1 MKLISKDNKES
12 YRIKEAD
19 IKISNNSKGL
29 FRFRTEHRRYLPF
42 LIPSLIVMAIILV
55 YPLLDSIRLSFY
67 DYYLAFPPPKF
78 AGFKN
83 FIDIVNRPM
92 FWLSLRN
99 TFIFA
104 GFGLVIELII
114 GLGLALLL
122 NRDDLRVR
130 SLFLTILL
138 LPLVI
143 TPVVGGLFMKWMFMH
158 GWGLLNYFLSF
169 VGISGPAW
177 LGVEKTAMAAIIM
190 ADGWTYIPF
199 VLLVLLA
206 GLQSISSETVDA
218 AKIDGA
224 GRMGVFRYIVI
235 PTLKPLIL
243 FVLMIRF
250 MDLFRAFDQIMVMT
264 RGGPG
269 AGTTTITLYNYFE
282 TFQKLQIGAG
292 SALGTITL
300 LILSVL
306 IIIMIKVMY
315 GQQKGEW

>member
-1 MKLISKDNKES
+1 MPEKNQKRNVDI
-12 YRIKEAD
+12 REAR
-19 IKISNNSKGL
+19 KKVSQNSRRQ
-29 FRFRTEHRRYLPF
+29 FRLRSEHRRYLPF
-42 LIPSLIVMAIILV
+42 LIPSLIVMGVILV
-55 YPLLDSIRLSFY
+55 YPLLDSIRMGFY
-67 DYYLAFPPPKF
+67 DYFLPFPPPKYT
-78 AGFKN
+78 GFKN
-83 FIDIVNRPM
+83 FVDILNRPM
-92 FWLSLRN
+92 FWLSVRN
-99 TFIFA
+99 TFIFSV
-104 GFGLVIELII
+104 FGLVTEFLI

-122 NRDDLRVR
+122 NRDDLRLR
-130 SLFLTILL
+130 SIFLTILL

-158 GWGLLNYFLSF
+158 GWGLVNYFLSL
-169 VGISGPAW
+169 VKIPGPAW
-177 LGVEKTAMAAIIM
+177 LGAEKAAMVAIIM
-190 ADGWTYIPF
+190 ADSWTNIPF
-199 VLLVLLA
+199 ILLVLLA
-206 GLQSISSETVDA
+206 GLQSISSEIVDA

-224 GRMGVFRYIVI
+224 GRIGVFRYIII

-269 AGTTTITLYNYFE
+269 AATTTITLYNYFE